1 LTKALRKVRIGEE
14 RHAERHQIRRALGQ
28 QGVGARRVVASIC
41 RRRLVPRAAEKY
53 RASSRAPSATL
64 SAIGYSQATSIIASI
79 SGNFTPATSL
89 ANPYPSGLIQPS
101 GNSLGGLSGIG
112 QAVRVFSPTAQSP
125 GYVQEYSFEVQR
137 QLPRGF
143 VLTVGALGSH
153 SLHLLESGEN
163 IDQLNPP

>member
-1 LTKALRKVRIGEE
+1 VT
-14 RHAERHQIRRALGQ
+14 
-28 QGVGARRVVASIC
+28 
-41 RRRLVPRAAEKY
+41 
-53 RASSRAPSATL
+53 
-64 SAIGYSQATSIIASI
+64 
-79 SGNFTPATSL
+79 
-89 ANPYPSGLIQPS
+89 
-101 GNSLGGLSGIG
+101 
-112 QAVRVFSPTAQSP
+112 VFSPAAQSP